1 MSMENPIIGITM
13 GDPSGIGPE
22 IIAKALNERSI
33 HDICRPLVIGDAQT
47 MRAAL
52 ELVSGTSKVK
62 SITDV
67 GESLF
72 EQGIMNVND
81 LKNVDIG
88 TLKKGVIDK
97 RSGKAAVEYVKKAI
111 ELALRGD
118 IDAIATAPLNK
129 EAINLAGFNYNGHTE
144 LLAEATGTED
154 YAMMLVAGRLRVVH
168 VTTHV
173 ALGKVSELI
182 RKKRVMTTIKLTDQS
197 LRSLG
202 IKNPNI
208 AVAGLNPHAGEG
220 GLFGSEEKLEIRPAV
235 EECRSLGISVE
246 GPFPSD
252 TVFLRGSH
260 GDFDAVIAM
269 YHDQGHI
276 PVKTLGFEE
285 GVNVTI
291 GLPII
296 RTSVDHGTAFDIAW
310 KGKAN
315 PRSMIEAIR
324 LASELARSKKK

>member
-1 MSMENPIIGITM
+1 MS
-13 GDPSGIGPE
+13 
-22 IIAKALNERSI
+22 
-33 HDICRPLVIGDAQT
+33 
-47 MRAAL
+47 
-52 ELVSGTSKVK
+52 
-62 SITDV
+62 
-67 GESLF
+67 
-72 EQGIMNVND
+72 
-81 LKNVDIG
+81 
-88 TLKKGVIDK
+88 
-97 RSGKAAVEYVKKAI
+97 
-111 ELALRGD
+111 GD

-220 GLFGSEEKLEIRPAV
+220 GLFGSEEKQEIRPAV
-235 EECRSLGISVE
+235 EECRSLGISVD

-252 TVFLRGSH
+252 TIFLRGSR
-260 GDFDAVIAM
+260 GDFDAVVAM

-324 LASELARSKKK
+324 LASDLARSKKK